1 MATTFQ
7 LKITGTETDDKVHR
21 DADCGGGKGHRDE
34 IKFKY
39 VDPDTGTT
47 TVADGI
53 YHDPTTTYDPT
64 DWESAD
70 TWASSGYHSYWE
82 DVLSDMGISTW
93 TDMDG
98 NVVIQYWAVGGDAG
112 DLFGDAKCPVQRTI
126 TALLGGLP
134 DDTGTSTTTT
144 DTDDT
149 GGTGGTVASDL
160 GTSTMYFASLGDAT
174 EFNTESGLILNGTFN
189 LKWNNFEGTAEW
201 NDGTKGRYNSI
212 EDGEV
217 PGTITVIKENVYDN
231 TTTAAYNTF
240 YDLNTGQSQTSP
252 TITLIGGSGQKEFSV
267 EYGSVEATAIQD
279 KYKRYDGSWND
290 AVDGMID
297 GMVQAAIDGS
307 YQSKAVLN
315 FKKTKVK
322 DFKEETITAFPD
334 QIMVGTTED
343 PSDEEIM
350 GTDGIMTDAI
360 TPTVASTVAGG
371 EMGNY

>member
-1 MATTFQ
+1 MAYTYYV
-7 LKITGTETDDKVHR
+7 KNNGTETDKKVKKKE
-21 DADCGGGKGHRDE
+21 DCSGTKGKRNE
-34 IKFKY
+34 FKIKY
-39 VDPDTGTT
+39 VDPDTGDTNVVT
-47 TVADGI
+47 GI
-53 YHDPTTTYDPT
+53 TDENDFDTET
-64 DWESAD
+64 DWQNKD
-70 TWASSGYHSYWE
+70 SSGWDNLIAKNYIETSE
-82 DVLSDMGISTW
+82 G
-93 TDMDG
+93 MDG
-98 NVVIQYWAVGGDAG
+98 NVSISYYTTKAG
-112 DLFGDAKCPVQRTI
+112 DGDYYCLDRTSVL
-126 TALLGGLP
+126 ALKGAF

-144 DTDDT
+144 DTDTDD
-149 GGTGGTVASDL
+149 TGGTVASDL

>member
-1 MATTFQ
+1 MATTFKIMFPEGARVELKNESCNDLSTYESFYILSVVDGVEVEVEAVALASGVTVGTSYSEWQYNEWYDGGQ
-7 LKITGTETDDKVHR
+7 LTDAQKGYLYITLSDGQESKLNIRYYGVSSRYCGDSGDYNSEPKSIAVDR
-21 DADCGGGKGHRDE
+21 GGLDARSGGG
-34 IKFKY
+34 
-39 VDPDTGTT
+39 
-47 TVADGI
+47 
-53 YHDPTTTYDPT
+53 
-64 DWESAD
+64 S
-70 TWASSGYHSYWE
+70 
-82 DVLSDMGISTW
+82 
-93 TDMDG
+93 
-98 NVVIQYWAVGGDAG
+98 
-112 DLFGDAKCPVQRTI
+112 
-126 TALLGGLP
+126 
-134 DDTGTSTTTT
+134 
-144 DTDDT
+144 
-149 GGTGGTVASDL
+149 GTVASDL
-160 GTSTMYFASLGDAT
+160 GSSAMYFASLGDET
-174 EFNTESGLILNGTFN
+174 EINTDSGLIRNGTFN

-201 NDGTKGRYNSI
+201 NSGTKGRYNSI

-231 TTTAAYNTF
+231 ITTAAYNTF

-252 TITLIGGSGQKEFSV
+252 TITQYDWPTGEIEFSV

-350 GTDGIMTDAI
+350 ETDGIMTDAI